1 MNDVSRYPGETST
14 TPVVIPVEAYVSRD
28 YAQAEKDK
36 LWAKVWQVACRLEEI
51 PKVGDYV
58 TYDILDESII
68 VTRTAPDKIAAYYN
82 VCLHRGRRLTEGCGH
97 TAQFYCRFHGW
108 RWDLN
113 GENAFVLDRE
123 DWGDALTP
131 ENLRMKQVKVD
142 TWGGWVWINMDPD
155 AEPLADY
162 LAPATTMLA
171 PFELEKMRY
180 RWRQW
185 LYFPCNWKTAI
196 EAFNE
201 SYHLDATHPQRTK
214 WGTTK
219 NWSKAAG
226 KHTWHGMGAPRGG
239 AARAGEGFGAVRS
252 QEGQDPRVTAMEQV
266 VSIYETVNA
275 TTTQTFVDVAKR
287 LLDELPAD
295 TSPQDVGRHLM
306 TKAREIDAARGVEW
320 PVIDPAYF
328 GQVGH
333 DWHLFPNTVMLPALT
348 TALCYR
354 ARPNG
359 YDPNSCI
366 FEVYVLERFPEG
378 QEPKTE
384 WEHTPEPTEE
394 QWRLILS
401 QDFANMPEVQKGMNS
416 EGFPGP
422 RPSPVQE
429 YAIIHFHKM
438 LAEYM
443 GVGAPQP
450 IV

>member
-1 MNDVSRYPGETST
+1 MNDVSNLGQRST

-28 YAQAEKDK
+28 YAQAEKDR
-36 LWAKVWQVACRLEEI
+36 LWAKVWQVACRVEEI

-68 VTRTAPDKIAAYYN
+68 VTRTAADKIAAYYN

-162 LAPATTMLA
+162 LAPAVQMLE
-171 PFELEKMRY
+171 PFQLEKMRY

-287 LLDELPAD
+287 LLDDLPAD
-295 TSPQDVGRHLM
+295 TPPQEVGRHLM
-306 TKAREIDAARGVEW
+306 TEARAIDAARGVEW

-328 GQVGH
+328 GVVGH
-333 DWHLFPNTVMLPALT
+333 DWHLFPNTVFLPALT

-359 YDPNSCI
+359 EDPNSCI
-366 FEVYVLERFPEG
+366 FEVYVIERFPEG

-384 WEHTPEPTEE
+384 WVYEPDPTEE
-394 QWRLILS
+394 KWRLILS
-401 QDFANMPEVQKGMNS
+401 QDFQNMPKVQQGMKS
-416 EGFPGP
+416 RGFPGP
-422 RPSPVQE
+422 RPSPEQE
-429 YAIIHFHKM
+429 LAIIHFHKM

-443 GVGAPQP
+443 GTGAPEP
-450 IV
+450 I

>member
-1 MNDVSRYPGETST
+1 MNDVSNLGQAST

-28 YAQAEKDK
+28 YAQAEKDR
-36 LWAKVWQVACRLEEI
+36 LWAKVWQVACRVEEI

-68 VTRTAPDKIAAYYN
+68 VARTAADKIAAYYN

-162 LAPATTMLA
+162 LAPAVQMLE
-171 PFELEKMRY
+171 PFQLEKMRY

-239 AARAGEGFGAVRS
+239 AQRTGQGFTAVRG
-252 QEGQDPRVTAMEQV
+252 EAGQDPRISAAEQII
-266 VSIYETVNA
+266 SIYETVNA
-275 TTTQTFVDVAKR
+275 TTTQTFVDVASR
-287 LLDELPAD
+287 LSEDLPDGA
-295 TSPQDVGRHLM
+295 SGQEVMMHLM
-306 TKAREIDAARGVEW
+306 TQARAVDAARGVEW
-320 PVIDPAYF
+320 PVIEPAYF
-328 GQVGH
+328 GVVGH
-333 DWHLFPNTVMLPALT
+333 DWHLFPNTVFLPALT

-359 YDPNSCI
+359 EDPNSCI
-366 FEVYVLERFPEG
+366 FEVYVIERFPEG

-384 WEHTPEPTEE
+384 WVYEPDPTEE
-394 QWRLILS
+394 KWRLILS
-401 QDFANMPEVQKGMNS
+401 QDFQNMPKVQQGMKS
-416 EGFPGP
+416 RGFPGP
-422 RPSPVQE
+422 RPSPAQE
-429 YAIIHFHKM
+429 LAIIHFHKV

-443 GVGAPQP
+443 GVGAPEP
-450 IV
+450 I

>member
-1 MNDVSRYPGETST
+1 MNDVSRYPGESST
-14 TPVVIPVEAYVSRD
+14 TPVVIPVEAYTSQE
-28 YAQAEKDK
+28 YARAEAEK
-36 LWAKVWQVACRLEEI
+36 LWGKVWQVACRVEEL

-68 VTRTAPDKIAAYYN
+68 VVRTAKDRIQAFYN

-123 DWGDALTP
+123 DWGASFTP
-131 ENLRMKQVKVD
+131 ENLRMKQVQVD

-155 AEPLADY
+155 CEPLLDY
-162 LAPATTMLA
+162 LKPASPLLE
-171 PFELEKMRY
+171 PFELERMRF

-219 NWSKAAG
+219 NWSKAGG
-226 KHTWHGMGAPRGG
+226 KHTWHGMGQPRGG
-239 AARAGEGFGAVRS
+239 AARTEGGLAGAVRT
-252 QEGQDPRVTAMEQV
+252 QAGQDPRVVAAEQII
-266 VSIYETVNA
+266 SIYETVNA
-275 TTTQTFVDVAKR
+275 TTTQTFVEVAAK
-287 LLDELPAD
+287 LTEELPPEA
-295 TSPQDVGRHLM
+295 TPAEVGMHLM
-306 TKAREIDAARGVEW
+306 KRAKGIDEARGVAW
-320 PVIDPAYF
+320 PDLPPGYM

-333 DWHLFPNTVMLPALT
+333 DWHLFPNTVILPSLT

-359 YDPNSCI
+359 DDPNSCI

-384 WEHTPEPTEE
+384 WVYEPDPTEE
-394 QWRLILS
+394 KWRLILS
-401 QDFANMPEVQKGMNS
+401 QDFQNMPKVQQGMKS
-416 EGFPGP
+416 RGFPGP
-422 RPSPVQE
+422 RPSPEQE
-429 YAIIHFHKM
+429 LAIIHFHKM

-443 GVGAPQP
+443 GTGAPEP
-450 IV
+450 F

>member
-287 LLDELPAD
+287 LLDDLPAD
-295 TSPQDVGRHLM
+295 TSPQEVGRHLM
-306 TKAREIDAARGVEW
+306 TRAREIDAARGVEW

-328 GQVGH
+328 GVVGH
-333 DWHLFPNTVMLPALT
+333 DWHLFPNTVFLPALT
-348 TALCYR
+348 TALSYR

-359 YDPNSCI
+359 DDPNSCI
-366 FEVYVLERFPEG
+366 FEVYVIERFPEG
-378 QEPKTE
+378 EEPKTE
-384 WEHTPEPTEE
+384 WVYEPDPTEE
-394 QWRLILS
+394 KWRLILS
-401 QDFANMPEVQKGMNS
+401 QDFQNMPKVQQGMKS
-416 EGFPGP
+416 RGFPGP
-422 RPSPVQE
+422 RPSPEQE
-429 YAIIHFHKM
+429 LAIIHFHKM
-438 LAEYM
+438 LAKYM
-443 GVGAPQP
+443 GTGEPEP
-450 IV
+450 I

>member
-1 MNDVSRYPGETST
+1 MNDVSRYPGESST
-14 TPVVIPVEAYVSRD
+14 TPVVIPVEAYTSEA
-28 YAQAEKDK
+28 YARAENEK
-36 LWAKVWQVACRLEEI
+36 LWGKVWQAACRVEEI

-68 VTRTAPDKIAAYYN
+68 VVRTAADRIQAFYN

-108 RWDLN
+108 KWNLN

-123 DWGDALTP
+123 DWGEAFTP

-155 AEPLADY
+155 CEPLADY

-171 PFELEKMRY
+171 PFELEKMRF

-226 KHTWHGMGAPRGG
+226 RHTWHGMGQPRGE
-239 AARAGEGFGAVRS
+239 ATRAGQGFVAVRGDA
-252 QEGQDPRVTAMEQV
+252 GQDPRETAAEQIL
-266 VSIYETVNA
+266 SIYETVNA
-275 TTTQTFVDVAKR
+275 TTTQTFVDVASR
-287 LLDELPAD
+287 LKEDLPD
-295 TSPQDVGRHLM
+295 GVTGQEVMMHLM
-306 TKAREIDAARGVEW
+306 TRAREIDAARGVEW

-328 GQVGH
+328 GVVGH
-333 DWHLFPNTVMLPALT
+333 DWHLFPNLVMLPAVT

-366 FEVYVLERFPEG
+366 FEVFVLERFPDGE
-378 QEPKTE
+378 EPKTE
-384 WEHTPEPTEE
+384 WVYQPDPTEE
-394 QWRLILS
+394 KWRLILS
-401 QDFANMPEVQKGMNS
+401 QDFQNMPKVQQGMKS
-416 EGFPGP
+416 RGFPGA
-422 RPSPVQE
+422 RPSPEQE
-429 YAIIHFHKM
+429 LAIIHFHKM
-438 LAEYM
+438 LAQYM
-443 GVGAPQP
+443 GTGAPEP
-450 IV
+450 I